1 MLRFSRHS
9 ASVSPAS
16 EFVKQKGRRLRY
28 PYVLLLLCC
37 SVLPLAAQDPKAA
50 SPQIRWDRQTFT
62 INGNDLILIGGSMHY
77 FRIPE
82 AEWEKSFRTME
93 ADGFNIVDTYIPW
106 FVHEPEENKFK
117 FDDLQEF
124 LDLARKH
131 NLYVVAR
138 PGPYINSETDQ
149 GGFPRWLSGK
159 GINFR
164 SDGEASRRWTKH
176 WYDAVMPLLARNQ
189 ISHGGSVLMV
199 QLENEYG
206 HPQYISEDEKK
217 RYTRFLIETASS
229 YGFTIPFMGNDMQF
243 AQDRK
248 DPVLSKLYGTVD
260 AYFDTYKDL
269 AQMLEKQR
277 QLNLDTPLG
286 SAEFN
291 LADPAA
297 TVRTMLGLG
306 TDYLDMYLFRGGSQ
320 FALAAKGYESA
331 SYEAGAPIAEGGFL
345 LPPYNAVKATAMLL
359 RHYGV
364 LMARSEPAPQ
374 PAIVDD
380 PEVWI
385 TQRNHRRQG
394 FLFVRSD
401 VRGVSERTLALKSLS
416 AQKIT
421 YHDPASGELR
431 VIPQSTTMLLR
442 GEQSRL
448 MVLNLP
454 VTDETQVVYSTADLL
469 GRYASSEKTWLVFYG
484 DPGEQ
489 GEVALSL
496 RKKPEQLPAEAIW
509 NDIRH
514 EAIFRLQF
522 GDADQVISVD
532 KEISILCVSRNRAYR
547 AKEVSIGNQP
557 ALMISNADEVDAEVS
572 GDAVDFQ
579 LGLRHSPGSFTILAP
594 RRLVRAVVD
603 GQQVEANISGGAQ
616 EFPADVAV
624 PNIELPSP
632 KVQLK
637 QRSAGFTPSIN
648 KTVHELRS
656 LPELGIWKK
665 GVTRYSATLP
675 VRPGAVRLRFFTDDY
690 KSVYVNGKF
699 VPEVSNR
706 AREFFVPTHYCAA
719 KNSCEMEIYYVDT
732 GRPKEDLGLWRLDE
746 KKGLLSVEWM
756 NGNSV
761 VSEDA
766 EWNIEFTDLDELE
779 TRSGKGKAPDII
791 AYTFPKPQSE
801 HWEAVWR
808 VLMPDAR
815 GLVYLNGVYVENHE
829 PGRAPI
835 LGRSGIYLPPS
846 LIKDENE
853 LVFVTFDPVPPDL
866 PMPVIRPDLDSVRK
880 IARVQLSFA
889 AAGE

>member
-1 MLRFSRHS
+1 
-9 ASVSPAS
+9 
-16 EFVKQKGRRLRY
+16 
-28 PYVLLLLCC
+28 
-37 SVLPLAAQDPKAA
+37 
-50 SPQIRWDRQTFT
+50 
-62 INGNDLILIGGSMHY
+62 
-77 FRIPE
+77 
-82 AEWEKSFRTME
+82 ME

-106 FVHEPEENKFK
+106 FVHEPEENKFQ

-131 NLYVVAR
+131 HLYVVAR
-138 PGPYINSETDQ
+138 PGPYINSESDQ

-159 GINFR
+159 GVNFR

-189 ISHGGSVLMV
+189 ISRGGPVIMV

-206 HPQYISEDEKK
+206 HPQYIGEDEKK
-217 RYTRFLIETASS
+217 RYTRFLIETASA

-248 DPVLSKLYGTVD
+248 DPVLAKLYGTVD

-269 AQMLEKQR
+269 VQMLEKQR

-286 SAEFN
+286 SAEYN
-291 LADPAA
+291 LAEPAA

-331 SYEAGAPIAEGGFL
+331 SYEVSAPIAEGGCL
-345 LPPYNAVKATAMLL
+345 LPAYNAVKATAMLL
-359 RHYGV
+359 RHYGG

-374 PAIVDD
+374 PATVDD

-385 TQRNHRRQG
+385 AQRNHQHQG

-454 VTDETQVVYSTADLL
+454 VADEAEVVYSTADLL
-469 GRYASSEKTWLVFYG
+469 GRYASSGRTWLVFYG
-484 DPGEQ
+484 DPGAQ

-514 EAIFRLQF
+514 EAVFRLQF
-522 GDADQVISVD
+522 GDVDQIIPVD
-532 KEISILCVSRNRAYR
+532 KELSILSLSRDRAYR
-547 AKEVSIGNQP
+547 AKEVLVGSKP
-557 ALMISNADEVDAEVS
+557 ALMISNSDEIDAEVS
-572 GDAVDFQ
+572 GDTVDIQ
-579 LGLRHSPGSFTILAP
+579 LGLRHSPRSFTILAVP
-594 RRLVRAVVD
+594 RLMRAVVD
-603 GQQVEANISGGAQ
+603 GQPVKVTVSGGAQ

-624 PNIELPSP
+624 PNIELPSLR
-632 KVQLK
+632 VQRK
-637 QRSAGFTPSIN
+637 QPSAGFTPSLN
-648 KTVHELRS
+648 KTGHQLRS
-656 LPELGIWKK
+656 LPELRIWKK

-675 VRPGAVRLRFFTDDY
+675 VSPGALRLRFFTDDY
-690 KSVYVNGKF
+690 KSVYANGQF
-699 VPEVSNR
+699 VGEVSNR
-706 AREFFVPTHYCAA
+706 AKESFVPARYWAT
-719 KNSCEMEIYYVDT
+719 KNSCDMQIYYVDT

-746 KKGLLSVEWM
+746 KKGLQSVEWI

-761 VSEDA
+761 ATADA
-766 EWNIEFTDLDELE
+766 QWNIEFADLDALPIHP
-779 TRSGKGKAPDII
+779 GKGSAPNII
-791 AYTFPKPQSE
+791 AYTFPRPRSASWQ
-801 HWEAVWR
+801 AVWR
-808 VLMPDAR
+808 VFMPDAR

-835 LGRSGIYLPPS
+835 LGRPGIYLPPS

-853 LVFVTFDPVPPDL
+853 LLFVSFDPVPPDL

-880 IARVQLSFA
+880 MARVQLSFA
-889 AAGE
+889 GAGE

>member
-1 MLRFSRHS
+1 MLRFFPHI

-16 EFVKQKGRRLRY
+16 DFVKPKGRCFGY
-28 PYVLLLLCC
+28 PCLILLL
-37 SVLPLAAQDPKAA
+37 SSTLPLSAQDAKTA

-82 AEWEKSFRTME
+82 AEWEKSFRRIE
-93 ADGFNIVDTYIPW
+93 SDGFNIVDTYIPW
-106 FVHEPEENKFK
+106 FVHEPEESKFQ
-117 FDDLQEF
+117 FDNLEEF
-124 LDLARKH
+124 LALARKH
-131 NLYVVAR
+131 HLYVVAR

-159 GINFR
+159 HVDFR
-164 SDGEASRRWTKH
+164 SDSEASRRWTKH

-189 ISHGGSVLMV
+189 ISRGGPIIMV

-243 AQDRK
+243 AQDRN

-269 AQMLEKQR
+269 EQMLAKQR
-277 QLNLDTPLG
+277 QLNLDSPLG
-286 SAEFN
+286 SAEYG

-306 TDYLDMYLFRGGSQ
+306 TNYLDMYLFRGGSQ

-331 SYEAGAPIAEGGFL
+331 SYEAGAPIAEGGYL
-345 LPPYNAVKATAMLL
+345 LPAYNAVKATAMLL

-374 PAIVDD
+374 PATVDD

-385 TQRNHRRQG
+385 AQRNLRGQG
-394 FLFVRSD
+394 VLFVRSD

-416 AQKIT
+416 AHKIT
-421 YHDPASGELR
+421 YHDPRSGELR

-442 GEQSRL
+442 REQSRL

-454 VTDETQVVYSTADLL
+454 VRDESEVVYSTAELL
-469 GRYASSEKTWLVFYG
+469 GRYASSGKTWLVFYG

-496 RKKPEQLPAEAIW
+496 RKKPDQLPAEAIW
-509 NDIRH
+509 DDTRH

-522 GDADQVISVD
+522 GDADQIIPVD
-532 KEISILCVSRNRAYR
+532 KGLSILSVSRDRAYR
-547 AKEVSIGNQP
+547 AEEVLIGNQP
-557 ALMISNADEVDAEVS
+557 ALMISNSDESDAEVS
-572 GDAVDFQ
+572 GDAVDVQ
-579 LGLRHSPGSFTILAP
+579 LGLRHSPGPFTILSP
-594 RRLVRAVVD
+594 HRLVRALVD
-603 GQQVEANISGGAQ
+603 GQSVEVTVSGGAQ
-616 EFPADVAV
+616 EFSADVTV
-624 PNIELPSP
+624 PDSKLPSP
-632 KVQLK
+632 KVQLQ
-637 QRSAGFTPSIN
+637 QRSAGFTPSI
-648 KTVHELRS
+648 KQTGRQLRS
-656 LPELGIWKK
+656 LPDLGIWKK
-665 GVTRYSATLP
+665 GVTRYSAILP
-675 VRPGAVRLRFFTDDY
+675 VSPGALRVRFFTDDY
-690 KSVYVNGKF
+690 KSVYVNGQF
-699 VPEVSNR
+699 VPEISNR
-706 AREFFVPTHYCAA
+706 AKESFVPIHACAA
-719 KNSCEMEIYYVDT
+719 KNSCHMEIYYVDT

-746 KKGLLSVEWM
+746 KKGLESVEWLD
-756 NGNSV
+756 GNSAV
-761 VSEDA
+761 AADA
-766 EWNIEFTDLDELE
+766 EWNIEFADLDALG
-779 TRSGKGKAPDII
+779 THSGKGSASNRI
-791 AYTFPKPQSE
+791 AYTFPRPQTG
-801 HWEAVWR
+801 HWRAVWR
-808 VLMPDAR
+808 AFMPDPR

-829 PGRAPI
+829 PGREPI

-853 LVFVTFDPVPPDL
+853 LVFVAFDPAPPAL
-866 PMPVIRPDLDSVRK
+866 SMPVIRPDLDSVRK
-880 IARVQLSFA
+880 NARVQLFFA